1 MTKIE
6 RVRATNELA
15 GVTDVLARYQRSGP
29 HATVITELPAP
40 GQTGDDR
47 AVRWHVRRSELI
59 DAGASSAALGHLDA
73 LVDTLEPRGE
83 SVLLTADDNDATFCW
98 LIDHAVDHLAHV
110 GPCPALLAALAEL
123 SDRTPVIVGVV
134 DHLGADLFELD
145 HLDLTEIGSV
155 KGDQVQT
162 HRHTGGDQAGY
173 QRRSE
178 AVYERNADTIA
189 RQITEHAVHAAARLV
204 VHVLPLQADHVHQQ
218 PLGQPVLAHDPG
230 GLVASVVGEH
240 QVPVVADDEQT
251 RALHPGHRLRDG
263 RATVVQPLGDP
274 GPQRDDAL
282 FLQLEDGP
290 QVHLGGVDQVAHDSA
305 SRVDHALAPGYGV
318 FLRAV
323 GASHQGGRAIWTP
336 RVRARAAGEA
346 RLATC
351 PS

>member
-29 HATVITELPAP
+29 HATVIMEFPAP

-47 AVRWHVRRSELI
+47 AMRWHVRRSELI
-59 DAGASSAALGHLDA
+59 DAGATGAALGHLDA
-73 LVDTLEPRGE
+73 LVDTLEPRGDT
-83 SVLLTADDNDATFCW
+83 VLLTADDNDATFCW

-123 SDRTPVIVGVV
+123 SDRAPVIIGVV

-173 QRRSE
+173 RRRSE

-204 VHVLPLQADHVHQQ
+204 VLTGDDREAAAVTDHMDTHRFTVVAVQA
-218 PLGQPVLAHDPG
+218 GARHDPHLAERLCRAAIEQSLADRSSRRSIAVAHLREELGRHALGVEGRDATATAITEGRMATMFVDRTAAPDDADTLARDTLLHG
-230 GLVASVVGEH
+230 GTV
-240 QVPVVADDEQT
+240 VVADELGVADGV
-251 RALHPGHRLRDG
+251 AGVLR
-263 RATVVQPLGDP
+263 
-274 GPQRDDAL
+274 
-282 FLQLEDGP
+282 
-290 QVHLGGVDQVAHDSA
+290 
-305 SRVDHALAPGYGV
+305 Y
-318 FLRAV
+318 
-323 GASHQGGRAIWTP
+323 ASH
-336 RVRARAAGEA
+336 
-346 RLATC
+346 
-351 PS
+351 

>member
-1 MTKIE
+1 MTEIE
-6 RVRATNELA
+6 RARATNELA
-15 GVTDVLARYQRSGP
+15 WVTDVLARYQRSGP

-189 RQITEHAVHAAARLV
+189 RQITEHAAHAAARLV
-204 VHVLPLQADHVHQQ
+204 VLTGDDREAAAVTDHMDTHRFTVVTAQA
-218 PLGQPVLAHDPG
+218 GARHDPHLAERLCRAAIEQSLADRSLRRDTAVAHLREELGRHSLGVEGRDATATAITEGRVATMFVDRTTAPDDADALARDTLLHG
-230 GLVASVVGEH
+230 GTV
-240 QVPVVADDEQT
+240 VVADGLGVADSV
-251 RALHPGHRLRDG
+251 AGILRYS
-263 RATVVQPLGDP
+263 T
-274 GPQRDDAL
+274 
-282 FLQLEDGP
+282 
-290 QVHLGGVDQVAHDSA
+290 H
-305 SRVDHALAPGYGV
+305 
-318 FLRAV
+318 
-323 GASHQGGRAIWTP
+323 
-336 RVRARAAGEA
+336 
-346 RLATC
+346 
-351 PS
+351 